1 LWNEDL
7 GQTLDLL
14 EEEGMAESRNTQSRM
29 LQVLFRDSPNP
40 HCPTHSFTILM
51 YLIHVSMFL
60 FVLSFEEHDL
70 MPIVMMQGES
80 RVNWFRRKKR
90 HLHDVRRIPRPA
102 RDLGMAE

>member
-1 LWNEDL
+1 
-7 GQTLDLL
+7 
-14 EEEGMAESRNTQSRM
+14 
-29 LQVLFRDSPNP
+29 
-40 HCPTHSFTILM
+40 M

-90 HLHDVRRIPRPA
+90 HLHYPLNFAKPAFLSSVYNLSPLDLTPPCPNHELDEVFSSHRICPSCRI
-102 RDLGMAE
+102 